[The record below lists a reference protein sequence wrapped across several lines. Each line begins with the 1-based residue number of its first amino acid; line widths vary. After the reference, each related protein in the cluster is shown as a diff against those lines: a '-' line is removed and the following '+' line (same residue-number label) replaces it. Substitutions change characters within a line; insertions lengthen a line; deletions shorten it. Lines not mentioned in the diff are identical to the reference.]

1 MQAASN
7 IVPAQVLFLQ
17 PRTSRAETALVFIF
31 LKLLFPFP
39 ISTPA
44 FVLLH
49 EISSFPS
56 NSRGLGFPGERVVA
70 CGTLLFF
77 FFFFFSSSSSL
88 LSFEH
93 FPLWNCYRKLL
104 GNVFSGMINKGEE
117 APPPHENGRQRFLRG
132 DFDVDFCAGW

>member
-7 IVPAQVLFLQ
+7 IGPAQVLFLQ
-17 PRTSRAETALVFIF
+17 PRTSRAETALVFIS
-31 LKLLFPFP
+31 LKLLLPFP

-44 FVLLH
+44 FVLL
-49 EISSFPS
+49 
-56 NSRGLGFPGERVVA
+56 RD
-70 CGTLLFF
+70 FF
-77 FFFFFSSSSSL
+77 FPQQFQRSGFSWRTRRSVWRNIVVLFLFFSSSSSL
-88 LSFEH
+88 LSFEY

-132 DFDVDFCAGW
+132 NFDVDFCAGW